1 MDLVELLESN
11 TSAIVDDAVSALE
24 RSRLRHYDELDAGE
38 RRRRLEDL
46 LGLVI
51 RCLRERDLVPMIDH
65 ANAVAQAR
73 FEAGVDIHEVQTAF
87 NVLEEAVWSRVVDGT
102 PPRHLADAIGMVATV
117 LGTGKDALARTYVS
131 LAAHQHVPSL
141 DLTAL
146 FRGA

>member
-11 TSAIVDDAVSALE
+11 APAIIDDAVASLE
-24 RSRLRHYDELDAGE
+24 RSRLPHYDELDAAE

-65 ANAVAQAR
+65 AGAVAHAR

-87 NVLEEAVWSRVVDGT
+87 NVLEESVWSRVVDGT
-102 PPRHLADAIGMVATV
+102 PPRHLADAIGMITTV
-117 LGTGKDALARTYVS
+117 LGTGKDALARAYVS